1 MIGGNVT
8 NIITKM
14 DITLSSEEV
23 ELLLN
28 LMINSHMDDKD
39 DTFLE
44 YDCFGE
50 LMNKLLNT
58 CRKFDEKA
66 T

>member
-1 MIGGNVT
+1 MNSIT
-8 NIITKM
+8 TKM
-14 DITLSSEEV
+14 DITLSHEEA
-23 ELLLN
+23 ELLFH
-28 LMINSHMDDKD
+28 LMMDSHMDDKD

-58 CRKFDEKA
+58 CRKLDKEA

>member
-1 MIGGNVT
+1 MMSDVSKI
-8 NIITKM
+8 
-14 DITLSSEEV
+14 DISLSSEEAG
-23 ELLLN
+23 LLLN

-44 YDCFGE
+44 YDCFGD

-58 CRKFDEKA
+58 CRKFDK
-66 T
+66 

>member
-1 MIGGNVT
+1 MMSDVSKI
-8 NIITKM
+8 
-14 DITLSSEEV
+14 DISLSSEEAG
-23 ELLLN
+23 LLLN

-44 YDCFGE
+44 YGCFGD

-58 CRKFDEKA
+58 CRKFDE
-66 T
+66 

>member
-1 MIGGNVT
+1 
-8 NIITKM
+8 M
-14 DITLSSEEV
+14 DITLSSEEA

-50 LMNKLLNT
+50 LMNKLLKT
-58 CRKFDEKA
+58 CRKFDEEKGD
-66 T
+66 